1 MASSR
6 EELERQLFDESLM
19 LTEEKKKKIAVELLR
34 QLDAKERQKILSRFE
49 PYFLNDLIKDAEFIA
64 LSKESKP
71 VNSTN
76 STPSPPSE
84 NSSGVSDQERLA
96 AMQKKFDAHKRPPDP
111 TPPQPSQ
118 KPSVHFSGEGSPSL
132 QDFSTKMEKK
142 SPGFKGSIKQD
153 EQTKEEALDY
163 SFTDR
168 DCQYNGTLT
177 GQGKG
182 KLQVINTGNWTHR
195 DVDEFVAHLC
205 NDLGAKKV
213 HIEQETVH
221 PLSMMIKACE
231 ILESRGVSLTIYK
244 DGAPE
249 GTPPKTIDDLKGELN
264 SLKRKGGEIDDVDM
278 PLRYQEFLKETRE
291 LESKLLDKK
300 FVYKDIKRLSR
311 GDESDRQRAM
321 ELNQG
326 TLEASAAL
334 LEIQQKKLKILK
346 ECASNGEFDPSHP
359 HIINEEKSI
368 RQSVRTHES
377 LIRRVEKKKQK
388 LEAGEPIGRE
398 REEPE
403 RTPLPE
409 KRK

>member
-6 EELERQLFDESLM
+6 EDLENQLFGSASLDLEQKKRAALDLLQQLDE
-19 LTEEKKKKIAVELLR
+19 ENRKKMMFRFDGDLRDELL
-34 QLDAKERQKILSRFE
+34 KSE
-49 PYFLNDLIKDAEFIA
+49 EFQA
-64 LSKESKP
+64 MNQTASP
-71 VNSTN
+71 DSTSEVTS
-76 STPSPPSE
+76 STQGGS
-84 NSSGVSDQERLA
+84 SSGVSDQDRIA
-96 AMQKKFDAHKRPPDP
+96 GMQKKLEAHKRPLDP
-111 TPPQPSQ
+111 TPPHSSQ
-118 KPSVHFSGEGSPSL
+118 KTSVHFSSVEQDSL
-132 QDFSTKMEKK
+132 QDFSTKMERKY
-142 SPGFKGSIKQD
+142 PGFKGTIKQD
-153 EQTKEEALDY
+153 EQTKQESLDY

-177 GQGKG
+177 GKGKG

-195 DVDEFVAHLC
+195 DVDDFVDHLC
-205 NDLGAKKV
+205 NDLGVKKAR
-213 HIEQETVH
+213 IEQETVY

-264 SLKRKGGEIDDVDM
+264 SLKRKPGEMDNVDM